1 MNVYGVIVNKDGE
14 HGKIHRGGDVRMHN
28 FIMITGNS
36 LEPDVSRTLIKNR
49 EPSDETLINTFD
61 TEHNTYVM
69 SEITPLMSAGGYR
82 RHCLMD
88 LHIMLGNVLAN
99 T

>member
-1 MNVYGVIVNKDGE
+1 M
-14 HGKIHRGGDVRMHN
+14 MC
-28 FIMITGNS
+28 MITGNS
-36 LEPDVSRTLIKNR
+36 LEPDVSRTLIKNL
-49 EPSDETLINTFD
+49 EPSDETPRLTHLILTV
-61 TEHNTYVM
+61 HNTYVAI
-69 SEITPLMSAGGYR
+69 EIASLMSAGGYR